1 MPNLASR
8 PFELIIAG
16 IDRSAAMDSIDLQQP
31 STLEQRHAP
40 VNGKINLR
48 FSSRDL
54 NDYIPIT
61 SPTAAASWAAG
72 ALVTF
77 RIANSS
83 GTLVYH
89 PLSGQQLFILKPPS
103 PPSGNILSLEVGCI
117 LAYQDQR
124 TADRDVS
131 GVEIGTNTDRDEIV
145 RRVLTDAGISSFSIP
160 ELPYPFNTPVQK
172 TGGSAVKLAGD
183 LVGAD
188 RHVLY
193 CNASGTVIAAPIDLD
208 ASPIATLTIGQD
220 ESDFDPVDG
229 SSIPTATELTI
240 SGVCQVPD
248 QGDYPILSIT
258 EKYINYE
265 GALYSK
271 QFRVLVNRET
281 QEIVSENYG
290 ASFKEIHYFQIIVNP
305 VSGLFELQEGSW
317 FTIGVQEDFTYFDS
331 SNRLSRKIHKEYLR
345 LNSLI
350 PETLEPL
357 AITPFLESKR
367 TVEDYEYNPVTGA
380 ISEIRIANY
389 LGQIEIGSTSALLF
403 PSTRTSTIYQQSG
416 TFWNK
421 ATALEANF
429 TGQSFAGNIRRDLNI
444 NGTLIQVIGCAD
456 EINPLFTENTTE
468 SQFKNDDSTRPPSTT
483 YSEAIKTKNIEIT
496 SIVNAIP
503 LAGVPSKEKLQPL
516 TVDWL
521 VSGEQAYEYGQ
532 LEIVLM
538 NGRKQCRFMITGLTD
553 ELLALRPRA
562 RIDIIFNSILYRCL
576 ADAITFSQ
584 DLTRRTIGFMC
595 DVISTSPVAT
605 PSTVYQVIK
614 PINSIRGLIA
624 IDAIVTGNIIQTF
637 DTGSII
643 IDAVVTGV
651 LAEQGQ
657 IEGEIVIDALVF
669 GVLST

>member
-183 LVGAD
+183 LVGAVK
-188 RHVLY
+188 HVLY
-193 CNASGTVIAAPIDLD
+193 CNASGTVVAAPIDL
-208 ASPIATLTIGQD
+208 AGTAIATLTIGQD
-220 ESDFDPVDG
+220 ESAFDPVDG
-229 SSIPTATELTI
+229 SSIPTVTELTI

-248 QGDYPILSIT
+248 RGNYPILSPT
-258 EKYINYE
+258 EKYINYKN
-265 GALYSK
+265 ADFSS
-271 QFRVLVNRET
+271 QFRVLVNRGTE
-281 QEIVSENYG
+281 EIQSENYS
-290 ASFKEIHYFQIIVNP
+290 AAFSEIHYFQLEVVGGVTVLSEGDYFIVT
-305 VSGLFELQEGSW
+305 LQES
-317 FTIGVQEDFTYFDS
+317 FNYFDS
-331 SNRLSRKIHKEYLR
+331 KNRLSRTILKRYKR
-345 LNSLI
+345 LTQRI
-350 PETLEPL
+350 PFTLNVTFL
-357 AITPFLESKR
+357 TPFIENYR
-367 TVEDYEYNPVTGA
+367 EVVDYDYNDAIGAIAEVTTPIFNGDVLVDSTGA
-380 ISEIRIANY
+380 ELRA
-389 LGQIEIGSTSALLF
+389 TSRSSVAYERF
-403 PSTRTSTIYQQSG
+403 D
-416 TFWNK
+416 TFWK
-421 ATALEANF
+421 KSTTTESNF
-429 TGQSFAGNIRRDLNI
+429 EETVFRGDIRRNLNI
-444 NGTLIQVIGCAD
+444 NGTIVEVIGCAD
-456 EINPLFTENTTE
+456 ELEPPFIENTTD
-468 SQFKNDDSTRPPSTT
+468 SILKNDDSTRPPSIT
-483 YSEAIKTKNIEIT
+483 YSEAVKTKNIEIT
-496 SIVNAIP
+496 SVVNALP
-503 LAGVPSKEKLQPL
+503 LAGVPSKEKMQPI

-521 VSGEQAYEYGQ
+521 VSGDQAYEYGQ

-538 NGRKQCRFMITGLTD
+538 NGRKQCRFMVTALTD

-576 ADAITFSQ
+576 VDAITFSQ